1 MAIPKTPKP
10 PVSSVAVVSGV
21 GGAVVASAAS
31 GAVVRGLAP
40 ASWSETKSASALMW
54 LCPQAQARNP
64 VPLRVAR
71 VHDREPRTSWS
82 ARRR

>member
-31 GAVVRGLAP
+31 GAVVVFGAGVLVGDEIGFGADV
-40 ASWSETKSASALMW
+40 AVSAGSS
-54 LCPQAQARNP
+54 PK
-64 VPLRVAR
+64 
-71 VHDREPRTSWS
+71 PRPPSSGAGPRPGTAHELVG
-82 ARRR
+82 ARR